1 MREVASEGVCAG
13 VVCVVSSSYFLC
25 RDGVLGCAGV
35 LHLILCAGRC
45 AGVFR
50 FFFSVPEITSEVFF
64 WAPSLMFST
73 NVHTTKLW

>member
-1 MREVASEGVCAG
+1 MCG

-35 LHLILCAGRC
+35 LHLILCAGWC

-50 FFFSVPEITSEVFF
+50 FFFLRLRLLRRRSSGLPLRRFPPMRTQQSFGDGR
-64 WAPSLMFST
+64 
-73 NVHTTKLW
+73 

>member
-1 MREVASEGVCAG
+1 MCAG

-45 AGVFR
+45 AGVFHFY
-50 FFFSVPEITSEVFF
+50 FF
-64 WAPSLMFST
+64 LRLRL
-73 NVHTTKLW
+73 LWRRSSGLPL